1 MKNRILR
8 TLPFICLLILL
19 GSCEMQ
25 KRLYRNG
32 YHVNSKSIT
41 TIQKERNAVVLSAT
55 QLNNTETVESINQTA
70 NEPLSA
76 SAANLPINTSLTAYR
91 IKKSPIP
98 HGILKRESIINNSN
112 HHNTETLA
120 TDIKESFPFN
130 NRLSS
135 LNNEIQNSGIMQDK
149 KRTDTLAIDAPLW
162 VYIVLA
168 ILIGPLAIYLY
179 EGITNRFWIDTI
191 LYGLGIGLFASFRL
205 AGLAALAASI
215 LALLVVLD
223 AI

>member
-76 SAANLPINTSLTAYR
+76 SATNLPINTSLPAYP

-112 HHNTETLA
+112 HRNTETLA

>member
-32 YHVNSKSIT
+32 YHVQSKSIT
-41 TIQKERNAVVLSAT
+41 RLKAESNRAPVSAIELNTKESLLVTKKVDPEPLLASTCNEKINSSPINQAPAPTTVSNTATILASLQYSTNRKRMLLGTWNEPFPIRNSFPKNEQQFISKKNFNT
-55 QLNNTETVESINQTA
+55 KRQLHNNT
-70 NEPLSA
+70 
-76 SAANLPINTSLTAYR
+76 
-91 IKKSPIP
+91 
-98 HGILKRESIINNSN
+98 
-112 HHNTETLA
+112 
-120 TDIKESFPFN
+120 
-130 NRLSS
+130 SS
-135 LNNEIQNSGIMQDK
+135 V
-149 KRTDTLAIDAPLW
+149 PLW
-162 VYIVLA
+162 AYIVLA
-168 ILIGPLAIYLY
+168 ILIGPLSIYLY

-191 LYGLGIGLFASFRL
+191 FYGLGIGLITSFRL
-205 AGLAALAASI
+205 AGLAALAAAV